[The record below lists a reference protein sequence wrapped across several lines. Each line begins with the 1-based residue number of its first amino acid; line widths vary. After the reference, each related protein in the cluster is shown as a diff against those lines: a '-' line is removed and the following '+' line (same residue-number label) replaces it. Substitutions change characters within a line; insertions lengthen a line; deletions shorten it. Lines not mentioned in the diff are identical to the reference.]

1 MVNSWSIKKISELAD
16 IKSGGTPPTTVSEY
30 WDGDIVWVV
39 PTDITNKKSKYI
51 TKSQRTITKLG
62 LENSAAELL
71 PKGTILLCS
80 RATIGELAIAAQPMS
95 TNQGFKNLV
104 CHTDTDNEFLY
115 YALQPLKTKMI
126 EQASGSTFLEISK
139 TALGD
144 IQVLTPPLPEQ
155 RAIAAAL
162 SDVDEYISALEKLI
176 DKKRVIKQGAMQELL
191 TGKRR
196 LPGFEG
202 EWAKKRV
209 GEIGYPYSGLTGK
222 RKEHFGKGSAKY
234 ITFLNVLTNT
244 IIDIKKL
251 DFVDVSE
258 EEKQNP
264 VKYGDLFFNASSET
278 PQEVGMC
285 AVLLEPLNDTYLNS
299 FCFGFRLT
307 DTEVDGLYLSYFFNS
322 NEGRKIM
329 VLLAQGATRYNLSKT
344 NFLETV
350 IALPN
355 KDEQKAIAQILFD
368 MDAETDAL
376 IAKLEKAKQIK
387 QGMMSELLTGRIRLI
402 EEVVDNAEDKR
413 S

>member
-1 MVNSWSIKKISELAD
+1 VNSWSIKKISELAD

-258 EEKQNP
+258 EEKVKSNIVCKNDP
-264 VKYGDLFFNASSET
+264 VEF
-278 PQEVGMC
+278 
-285 AVLLEPLNDTYLNS
+285 
-299 FCFGFRLT
+299 
-307 DTEVDGLYLSYFFNS
+307 
-322 NEGRKIM
+322 
-329 VLLAQGATRYNLSKT
+329 
-344 NFLETV
+344 V
-350 IALPN
+350 ISLH
-355 KDEQKAIAQILFD
+355 
-368 MDAETDAL
+368 DAYDWA
-376 IAKLEKAKQIK
+376 
-387 QGMMSELLTGRIRLI
+387 
-402 EEVVDNAEDKR
+402 
-413 S
+413 